1 MHRANAA
8 LMERY
13 PPDFWFILIVAAL
26 AEFALGRQSRGSS
39 LLGSTIAREPQSQL
53 KLTHAA
59 ITRANSDGS
68 MGLSDI

>member
-26 AEFALGRQSRGSS
+26 AEFALGRQSRG
-39 LLGSTIAREPQSQL
+39 
-53 KLTHAA
+53 
-59 ITRANSDGS
+59 
-68 MGLSDI
+68 